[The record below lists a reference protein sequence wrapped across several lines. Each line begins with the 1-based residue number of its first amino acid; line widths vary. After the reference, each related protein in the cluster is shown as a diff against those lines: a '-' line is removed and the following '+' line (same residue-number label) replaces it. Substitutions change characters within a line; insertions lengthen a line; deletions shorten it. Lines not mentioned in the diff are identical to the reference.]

1 MPSDGCSGEDSGLAR
16 FLFFSGVVSFGKVG
30 KMGRGGNGLTFTL
43 SPVGDPVVGES
54 LLLIWVVVS
63 KEGRDVSNDAI
74 KACFNKA
81 PAAGRRVLSRSK
93 HNNKKACNVGV
104 IGVAQGGPV
113 ELVEP

>member
-1 MPSDGCSGEDSGLAR
+1 
-16 FLFFSGVVSFGKVG
+16 
-30 KMGRGGNGLTFTL
+30 MGRGGNGLTFTL
-43 SPVGDPVVGES
+43 SPVGDPVVGDPVVGEP
-54 LLLIWVVVS
+54 LLLTWVVVS
-63 KEGRDVSNDAI
+63 NTGRDVSNDAI